1 MTWIRQTKVPGLP
14 EGFSVRTSLD
24 CAAAFQKIA
33 FDCVARVKVGHGGVS
48 AGNPEAVHQ
57 MRVALTRLRAAVSFF
72 APMTA
77 DAKWRHLKKEIAWL
91 NVSLGAARD
100 SDVLVAYARRKRFRA
115 WAQRRT
121 DQGLDKCQARDHRR
135 LVRRLDSQR
144 FQSLMEA
151 MTDWIKRGPW
161 LRRWERNSLGKP
173 AKPLKAY
180 SERELNR
187 WRQRLIRKGRRL
199 ESLGASR
206 RHRLRIR
213 TKRLRYMLEALT
225 DIVPLHDRNEF
236 RQLRRATKRL
246 QQVLGDMRDLERF
259 ARLGASTKGGRPA
272 KKLPNHR
279 RHRKK
284 LLRVAAEALRS
295 LKDAGRV

>member
-1 MTWIRQTKVPGLP
+1 MTWIRQTKVPSRLK
-14 EGFSVRTSLD
+14 GFSVRTSLD

-33 FDCVARVKVGHGGVS
+33 FDCVARVKAGHGGVL

-91 NVSLGAARD
+91 NASLGAARD
-100 SDVLVAYARRKRFRA
+100 SDVLVAYARRRRFRA

-272 KKLPNHR
+272 KKLPNYR
-279 RHRKK
+279 QHRKK

-295 LKDAGRV
+295 LKDAERV